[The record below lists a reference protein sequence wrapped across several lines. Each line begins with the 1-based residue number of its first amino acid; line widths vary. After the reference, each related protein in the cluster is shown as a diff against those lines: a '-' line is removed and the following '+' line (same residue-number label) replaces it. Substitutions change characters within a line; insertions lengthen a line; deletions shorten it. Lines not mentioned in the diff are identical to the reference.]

1 MLTLKKI
8 AITGGIASGKTTVC
22 RILKKHGACTLNSD
36 QIIHYL
42 LSKDSSCI
50 SKIVQLLGSQVLT
63 DEKID
68 RNKVAKIVFNDRE
81 KLEALEKILHPELF
95 VEIDKEYNRAK
106 KNNSCKFFAV
116 EMPLVQ
122 EIGKEK
128 NFDAVI
134 AVLST
139 ENQALLRYEK
149 EGFSKEMYN
158 KRMKRQ
164 WNVNKKAKNAD
175 YVILNDGTIDE
186 LENNLL
192 EMMKE
197 ISSQ

>member
-1 MLTLKKI
+1 MKKI

-36 QIIHYL
+36 QITHHL
-42 LSKDSSCI
+42 LSKDSSFI
-50 SKIVQLLGSQVLT
+50 SEIIKLLGSKVLT

-68 RNKVAKIVFNDRE
+68 RNKVAEIVFNNSE

-95 VEIDKEYNRAK
+95 VEIDKEYNRSK
-106 KNNSCKFFAV
+106 ENNTYKFFAV

-128 NFDAVI
+128 NFDAVV
-134 AVLST
+134 AVLSL
-139 ENQALLRYEK
+139 ENEALLRYEK
-149 EGFSKEMYN
+149 EGFSREMYD

-164 WNVNKKAKNAD
+164 WDVNKKAKNAD
-175 YVILNDGTIDE
+175 YIILNDGTIDE